1 MCLGV
6 PMRIVSLNGFVA
18 KCEAKGVKRDVN
30 LLMMQDERFQEGDYL
45 IADRGF
51 AIQKLT
57 EEEAKSAWKL
67 FDEILQDPRNKS

>member
-57 EEEAKSAWKL
+57 EEEAESAWKL